1 MDNSNPIAA
10 SINML
15 YRKCKKKPKKELEI
29 KDKKKVISI
38 EAATALL
45 SKNKVSRT
53 KQENG
58 AGPSRAA
65 STP

>member
-10 SINML
+10 SINLL
-15 YRKCKKKPKKELEI
+15 YRKCKKKPKKDLEI
-29 KDKKKVISI
+29 KDKAKKVISL

-53 KQENG
+53 KQENKL
-58 AGPSRAA
+58 
-65 STP
+65 